1 MKKYILLVLCLVT
14 RQLSALDGFYCG
26 GSIGGSVTEGPAR
39 QNLEFIDAAIN
50 VDQFYNFQS
59 HFLDGSVDASFFAG
73 YNLLLNP
80 FCIGVE
86 GFVRSSSSEY
96 SISRSNQTADS
107 DCGFLYQQEDKTKFR
122 VGPWHYGVD
131 VRPGLLVGTCA
142 CLYGRV
148 GVEWSTIKIQ
158 ESAQSTV
165 YADDVLE
172 FILPVSNAH
181 TKKRAHLRLGVGFE
195 KCLGSHLALRTDY
208 IYTDYGRS
216 ALASAVNGVN
226 TGGGSTQANDS
237 VNGHLRNHALLVG
250 LSYYFWPIVNACPN
264 VCCGCPCFRG
274 FYVAG
279 AVGGTLLNGQVEGT
293 AQSSFIDASG
303 DTGSIVQTL
312 SPKLS
317 QTSVNGTLYFGYG
330 IAYRFLYGG
339 VEGVVQYAHLSNR
352 EIDSSNSNGGGDVFN
367 IQAKTRIEL
376 LPWHIGVAFRPGLL
390 LNAQTLLYGSVG
402 TSLGVLKGKSA
413 VSTFG
418 SSGLE
423 GSGQLDFSSKSTHAS
438 LRVGGGLEYAL
449 NSRWHL
455 RLDYVFEDFG
465 KLEMKKS
472 ITTTV
477 PNTTTTTV
485 AVDAEVRFTTH
496 TATLGVARYF

>member
-1 MKKYILLVLCLVT
+1 MKKYILLVLCFVT
-14 RQLSALDGFYCG
+14 QQLSALEGFYCG
-26 GSIGGSVTEGPAR
+26 GSLGGGFTEGPVR
-39 QNLEFIDAAIN
+39 QNLEFIDATMN

-59 HFLDGSVDASFFAG
+59 HFLEGSVDASLFAG
-73 YNLLLNP
+73 YSLHLNR

-86 GFVRSSSSEY
+86 GFARYSSDEF

-131 VRPGLLVGTCA
+131 VCPGFLVGSCA

-148 GVEWSTIKIQ
+148 GVEWSTLKIQ
-158 ESAQSTV
+158 EFAQSTV

-195 KCLGSHLALRTDY
+195 KCLGSHLALTTDY
-208 IYTDYGRS
+208 IFTDYGRC
-216 ALASAVNGVN
+216 AVDILVHGVN

-250 LSYYFWPIVNACPN
+250 LSYYFCPIVNACPN

-274 FYVAG
+274 FYAAG

-293 AQSSFIDASG
+293 AQSFFIDASG

-317 QTSVNGTLYFGYG
+317 QTSVDGTFYFGYG
-330 IAYRFLYGG
+330 IAHRFLYGG
-339 VEGVVQYAHLSNR
+339 VEGIVNYAHLSSR
-352 EIDSSNSNGGGDVFN
+352 EIDSSYSNGSGDVFN
-367 IQAKTRIEL
+367 IQAKTCIEL
-376 LPWHIGVAFRPGLL
+376 LPWHIGIAFRPGLL
-390 LNAQTLLYGSVG
+390 LNAQTLLYGSIG

-418 SSGLE
+418 MSGLE
-423 GSGQLDFSSKSTHAS
+423 GSGQLEFSSKSTRAS
-438 LRVGGGLEYAL
+438 LRAGGGLEYAL

-455 RLDYVFEDFG
+455 RIDYVFEDFG

-472 ITTTV
+472 ISTTA

-485 AVDAEVRFTTH
+485 AVDANVRFSTH